1 MGSLGNATAKTV
13 IDAGDRYVTPGFID
27 VHSHAGGGLATE
39 ELKHGQPLLAQGL
52 TTVFVNPDGGGP
64 IDLAAQRATYE
75 KQRIGTNV
83 GAVRAARLD
92 PPRSDGDDA
101 TAIRMRA
108 SWRGWWNCRARA

>member
-13 IDAGDRYVTPGFID
+13 IDAADRYVTPGFID

-64 IDLAAQRATYE
+64 IDLA
-75 KQRIGTNV
+75 G
-83 GAVRAARLD
+83 AARHLREAAHRHQRR
-92 PPRSDGDDA
+92 RSSCR
-101 TAIRMRA
+101 TARSA
-108 SWRGWWNCRARA
+108 AK